1 MANGLFS
8 NEELIDS
15 MIVDCNKAVSA
26 IAGGNGIVWC
36 RIMVDLVTRLANLKE
51 GIRNELKN
59 RDETINMLTDR
70 LQNTDMAVQSVDIS
84 EILRQKK
91 EGATDGK

>member
-1 MANGLFS
+1 MNGLYS
-8 NEELIDS
+8 NEELIDG
-15 MIVDCNKAVSA
+15 MIVDCNKAVTA

-51 GIRNELKN
+51 GIRRDMKN
-59 RDETINMLTDR
+59 REDNIRLLTDR
-70 LQNTDMAVQSVDIS
+70 LKAAGIEVQTVDIS
-84 EILRQKK
+84 EIQKK